1 MTRSPLSKTPKQVFF
16 NPINIFDI
24 LLHTLLLFYNLLFS
38 FNVKFRYSGLILGGT
53 KPVTQ
58 KEIFDHL
65 GMNCLRNAWC
75 GYNVSLLAYGQTGS
89 GKSYTITGPSGGRL
103 IKGREQEEGLV
114 PRLCRKLFIL
124 LKAQQNSNKTNKAT
138 NNTNNATNNVDETFV
153 ELSYLELYNEKL
165 QDLLLYNNKEQR
177 NDLPKNNSKQLRLI
191 EHPEYGVTVRNLS
204 KHVVSTFEEVSL
216 LLEDGNRIRTMAATA
231 KNATSSRSHAICQ
244 LHITRRTNNGK
255 ATIIKR
261 SKINIV
267 DLAGSENASVHDTE
281 YKLSQSKASRGR
293 SGSLKKWNE
302 RISESAAINKSLL
315 TLGTCIKALVEKS
328 DQASENEERNVEM
341 KEQLKTKVR

>member
-1 MTRSPLSKTPKQVFF
+1 M
-16 NPINIFDI
+16 
-24 LLHTLLLFYNLLFS
+24 
-38 FNVKFRYSGLILGGT
+38 
-53 KPVTQ
+53 
-58 KEIFDHL
+58 
-65 GMNCLRNAWC
+65 
-75 GYNVSLLAYGQTGS
+75 
-89 GKSYTITGPSGGRL
+89 
-103 IKGREQEEGLV
+103 
-114 PRLCRKLFIL
+114 
-124 LKAQQNSNKTNKAT
+124 
-138 NNTNNATNNVDETFV
+138 
-153 ELSYLELYNEKL
+153 

-267 DLAGSENASVHDTE
+267 DLAGSENASVHDME

-315 TLGTCIKALVEKS
+315 TLGTCIKALVDIKAAEHYMKVETKNIIEDKEWWYQMSKLVSILKPIQCALDKTQKS
-328 DQASENEERNVEM
+328 KCNGAMVCYIMSLCN
-341 KEQLKTKVR
+341 